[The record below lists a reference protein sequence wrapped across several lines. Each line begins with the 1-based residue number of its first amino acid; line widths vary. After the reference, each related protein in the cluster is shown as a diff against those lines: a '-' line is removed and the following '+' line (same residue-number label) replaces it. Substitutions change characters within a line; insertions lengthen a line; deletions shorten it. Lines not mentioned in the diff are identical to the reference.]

1 VAVLVSV
8 VKSVPCRNRLTHSPT
23 GRAMMSVGHIYDG
36 HKTPGHDAHAGQP
49 ATMAVRMVESIRV
62 PTCICLWAGESIP
75 MQR

>member
-1 VAVLVSV
+1 
-8 VKSVPCRNRLTHSPT
+8 
-23 GRAMMSVGHIYDG
+23 MMSVGHIYDG